1 MSKDVIKFTFNSE
14 IVSRSEFAEVFEVL
28 LVGATDGAVLGSQ
41 QVARVTIAKSD
52 SLSGVVRFLNQS
64 LVTLVNPDSTLK
76 LSLVLERAG
85 GLVGDATVRGA
96 AVNFQK
102 SFLRGHRLIQTGFTL
117 RQVAWIL
124 LGPNSKEVLP
134 PLNKDIREPVNG
146 SFFFSDGEE
155 GTRVIELQI
164 LPHGEVEVEEA
175 FVVEL
180 SILSGALDV
189 DPRAGSVTLKIEK
202 FGDPNGIVQFTEDAL
217 RERVYNEATDGP
229 FNISLSVTRREGVV
243 GNITVRFHSD
253 AFYSLVKLIPLR
265 VRAVMEN
272 LETSWNFK
280 TVISRPGKL
289 MEKT

>member
-1 MSKDVIKFTFNSE
+1 MMSKDIIKFKFNTE
-14 IVSRSEFAEVFEVL
+14 IVSPSEFAEVFEVL
-28 LVGATDGAVLGSQ
+28 LVGATEGAVLGSQ

-52 SLSGVVRFLNQS
+52 SQSGVVRFLNQS
-64 LVTLVNPDSTLK
+64 LVTLVNPNSTLK

-96 AVNFQK
+96 ASSAPVTSVLSASVACSYNNTYNFYSTFHSTQRRAVNFQK
-102 SFLRGHRLIQTGFTL
+102 LFLRGHRLIQTGFTL

-164 LPHGEVEVEEA
+164 LPHGEVEVEET

-180 SILSGALDV
+180 SILSGELDV
-189 DPRAGSVTLKIEK
+189 DPRAGSVTLK
-202 FGDPNGIVQFTEDAL
+202 VQRSTFSTMYCMSSIANQFRL
-217 RERVYNEATDGP
+217 LKSSY
-229 FNISLSVTRREGVV
+229 L
-243 GNITVRFHSD
+243 
-253 AFYSLVKLIPLR
+253 
-265 VRAVMEN
+265 
-272 LETSWNFK
+272 NFK
-280 TVISRPGKL
+280 ACIGVGI
-289 MEKT
+289 